1 MKMVISFLMLVII
14 TSCGYS
20 STNSLKIKVQENV
33 FVEGSRDIA
42 LLSGM
47 HKINEENIGFD
58 SSAGSISSVVYS
70 FESNPD
76 DLLEFYFLTLSQ
88 LGWKVIDKDI
98 NNPVDKMTEI
108 KIEKNNSQKYSFRR
122 DKENLSIEIKST
134 NNNLIYNHKNSK
146 VEKNYKIRNVVKFF
160 FSSSL

>member
-76 DLLEFYFLTLSQ
+76 DLLEFYFLYLFLLSS
-88 LGWKVIDKDI
+88 
-98 NNPVDKMTEI
+98 
-108 KIEKNNSQKYSFRR
+108 KNT
-122 DKENLSIEIKST
+122 NLKLQFLVLNCRKFLT
-134 NNNLIYNHKNSK
+134 ALQ
-146 VEKNYKIRNVVKFF
+146 NYKEDEKKNLTTFLI
-160 FSSSL
+160 L